1 MEKEGALVNPT
12 IRKENDLH
20 FQEDSFVLESL
31 RNILDMIEEALEK
44 PAVELKIDVDA
55 VENRL
60 VRLRDHLIDTH
71 RRQTASQPFTQSS
84 TLERIN
90 IALSLIVSIGY
101 PGAGIYREG
110 LEEARY
116 LLRGFFTG
124 EC

>member
-1 MEKEGALVNPT
+1 MNPT
-12 IRKENDLH
+12 IRKENDVH
-20 FQEDSFVLESL
+20 FQEDSFVLESIQ
-31 RNILDMIEEALEK
+31 NILDMIDKALEK

-55 VENRL
+55 VENSL
-60 VRLRDHLIDTH
+60 VRLRDHLIDNH

-116 LLRGFFTG
+116 LLRGFVTG